1 MKSPNRKTKG
11 SGLVERGTPSC
22 ATIESLASIAR
33 DHRGNS
39 AQNQRERILEALR
52 THGAIT
58 TIEMRKHLDVMS
70 PAPRI
75 MELRRMGKKIT
86 THWVKQATD
95 SGKVHRVAL
104 YVLEPIQ

>member
-11 SGLVERGTPSC
+11 SGLVEHETPSQ
-22 ATIESLASIAR
+22 ATAESLASIAR
-33 DHRGNS
+33 NHFGNS

-75 MELRRMGKKIT
+75 MELRRMGKRIA
-86 THWVKQATD
+86 THWVRQATD
-95 SGKVHRVAL
+95 GGKVHRVAL
-104 YVLEPIQ
+104 YVLEST